1 MTPTRPP
8 CFQCPIFSSY
18 ERSSTPRRSSAMAV
32 SDFLIS
38 LTKLGHGPLS
48 SSSNSGV
55 SLFFLSS
62 LMAAPFG
69 AWISNRNPDNAIKLI
84 QGLSGGTPECG
95 SPKSWRHKT
104 RRPAIACSPAAQR
117 GHWLCNPCARGRCAI
132 AGASKLFLVAIYEG
146 EPDTR
151 PRFVAP
157 LLLGRNKSLT
167 AGQHRRPRVALGEGR
182 LDRRGR
188 VAAVVG
194 EPPVTEA

>member
-95 SPKSWRHKT
+95 
-104 RRPAIACSPAAQR
+104 PAEILAAQDQTTR
-117 GHWLCNPCARGRCAI
+117 DRVLPR
-132 AGASKLFLVAIYEG
+132 SS
-146 EPDTR
+146 TR
-151 PRFVAP
+151 PLAVQPLCQRALCYRRRFKAFSCSH
-157 LLLGRNKSLT
+157 L
-167 AGQHRRPRVALGEGR
+167 
-182 LDRRGR
+182 
-188 VAAVVG
+188 
-194 EPPVTEA
+194 